1 MAISK
6 ATLLNTLKEAR
17 KTQDTRNAAKYVA
30 IEKGKGLSSNDY
42 TGDEKTKLGGIAD
55 GAQVNV
61 IEKLTVNGEAQTVS
75 DKAVNIDL
83 SDYAKSA
90 DLTTVYRAKGTVA
103 NYSDLPTDAK
113 EGDVYNITNADKE
126 HNINAGDNVVYTAEK
141 TWDNLAGIVDLSDYV
156 QKDGNKVL
164 SDNNYTSEEKAQL
177 AALEANKDETVTS
190 EDIATIFAD

>member
-17 KTQDTRNAAKYVA
+17 KTQDTRNEAKFVA
-30 IEKGKGLSSNDY
+30 IEEGKGLSSNDY

-103 NYSDLPTDAK
+103 NYADLPTDAK

-126 HNINAGDNVVYTAEK
+126 HNIKAGDNVVYTAEK
-141 TWDNLAGIVDLSDYV
+141 TWDNLSGIVDLSDYV

>member
-30 IEKGKGLSSNDY
+30 IEEGKGLSSNDY

-61 IEKLTVNGEAQTVS
+61 IETFKVNGEAQTVS
-75 DKAVNIDL
+75 DKTVNIDL

-141 TWDNLAGIVDLSDYV
+141 TWDNLSGIVDLSDYV

-177 AALEANKDETVTS
+177 ADLEANKDETVTS